1 MIFQCKCCGG
11 SLKVEEDAS
20 TGVCEYC
27 GNVMTI
33 PKVDDEKVMNLFNR
47 ANHLRMKSEFDNAM
61 IVYENI
67 VAEDKKNAEAYWGIC
82 LCRYGIEYVTDP
94 KTEKMIPT
102 CHRSSFTSIL
112 QDGDY
117 VNAVEYADSV
127 AQSVYREEASQIAA
141 IQERLLEISEKEE
154 PYDIFICYKESDEGG
169 KRTKDSVR
177 AQDIYYELTKKK
189 YRVFFSRISLEG
201 KIGKEYE
208 PYIFSALNS
217 SKIMIVVGTSEKNMK
232 APWVKNEW
240 SRFLALMNEGKDKTL
255 IPVYQDMDP
264 YDMPE
269 EFVHLQALDMSRLGF
284 MQDLLEGISKLFPI
298 AEKAVAEDKMTAKS
312 KVSPLIQRA
321 CIFLEDGDWEKAD
334 DYAERVLDQEPFC
347 GEAYLVKLLVAL
359 QLPNTQSL
367 ADCEKPFDSLDE
379 YKKIMKYGDSDLVQQ
394 ISGYH
399 QMIVDRIRR
408 QAEEERIRKKE
419 AEQRRKEEEIRKK
432 ELEQKRLE
440 AERVQRERKRE
451 KRRKEEKEQR
461 DKIKNDYLQDY
472 RQKCERMDVW
482 SSQLRTDIEKLSAE
496 CPELRK
502 QWKEERRSINIKY
515 FFINVIACF
524 AFAAILLFIFFKTD
538 TSLSMKPN
546 ELRVVYLMC
555 VAITAVCNLVYK
567 YAAEDSDGYTLVT
580 KICRLLNVGKGSGL
594 ERELYGKQSTL
605 RQKKAELEQLQKK
618 RQELDE
624 EKKRLYKNE
633 K

>member
-1 MIFQCKCCGG
+1 MIYQCKCCGG
-11 SLKVEEDAS
+11 SLRVEEDAS

-154 PYDIFICYKESDEGG
+154 PYDIFICYKENDEGG

-240 SRFLALMNEGKDKTL
+240 RRFLALMNERKDKTL

-284 MQDLLEGISKLFPI
+284 MQDLLEGISKLFPM
-298 AEKAVAEDKMTAKS
+298 AEGIVSEDMPVAKS
-312 KVSPLIQRA
+312 MVSPLLQRA

-359 QLPNTQSL
+359 QLSNAMSL
-367 ADCEKPFDSLDE
+367 ADCEEPFDSLDE
-379 YKKIMKYGDSDLVQQ
+379 YKKIMKYGSTDLVQQ

-399 QMIVDRIRR
+399 QMVVDRIRR
-408 QAEEERIRKKE
+408 QEEEKSRLAAEEE
-419 AEQRRKEEEIRKK
+419 QRRREEEIRQR
-432 ELEQKRLE
+432 ELEQNRLE
-440 AERVQRERKRE
+440 AERALREKKRE
-451 KRRKEEKEQR
+451 KKRIEENEQWE
-461 DKIKNDYLQDY
+461 KIKKDYLQDY
-472 RQKCERMDVW
+472 RQKCARLDEQSNR
-482 SSQLRTDIEKLSAE
+482 LRTDIEKLSME
-496 CPELRK
+496 CPKLQQ
-502 QWKEERRSINIKY
+502 QWKEERLTINIKY
-515 FFINVIACF
+515 FFINVISCF
-524 AFAAILLFIFFKTD
+524 VFAAILFFIFLKTD
-538 TSLSMKPN
+538 LVSSIKPN
-546 ELRVVYLMC
+546 EQRVLYLMC
-555 VAITAVCNLVYK
+555 VVITAVCNLIYK

-580 KICRLLNVGKGSGL
+580 KICKLLNVGKGSGL
-594 ERELYGKQSTL
+594 EGELYNKKNTL
-605 RQKKAELEQLQKK
+605 RQKKAELKQLQRE
-618 RQELDE
+618 RQKMDE
-624 EKKRLYKNE
+624 EKKRLYKND
-633 K
+633 